1 MNARRAILGSWPVVA
16 PSLPDRDPCSRAGQE
31 YASRH
36 ERRWRGSS
44 TIVYTRVVYRNGRD
58 QELSVLASGA
68 EMLAVRAIEGG
79 DLDETR
85 RNGCHESWSSSSG
98 GGDGTHPGNG
108 AHRGRRRRDRV
119 HVGGCGVRGYDR
131 RLADQGRPGRE
142 GTARV
147 RARPYRERRLALRN
161 GIQPHRYSSG

>member
-36 ERRWRGSS
+36 ERRWQGSP
-44 TIVYTRVVYRNGRD
+44 TIVCTRVVYRNGRD

-79 DLDETR
+79 DRDETR
-85 RNGCHESWSSSSG
+85 RNGCYAPRLGFPHLE
-98 GGDGTHPGNG
+98 
-108 AHRGRRRRDRV
+108 
-119 HVGGCGVRGYDR
+119 VG
-131 RLADQGRPGRE
+131 PGRWRRI
-142 GTARV
+142 GPV
-147 RARPYRERRLALRN
+147 RTTSTTQRTP
-161 GIQPHRYSSG
+161 

>member
-16 PSLPDRDPCSRAGQE
+16 PSLPDRDSCSRAGQE

-68 EMLAVRAIEGG
+68 EMLAVRAIEGE
-79 DLDETR
+79 DRDETR
-85 RNGCHESWSSSSG
+85 RNGCHEGWSSS
-98 GGDGTHPGNG
+98 
-108 AHRGRRRRDRV
+108 
-119 HVGGCGVRGYDR
+119 C
-131 RLADQGRPGRE
+131 ADC
-142 GTARV
+142 
-147 RARPYRERRLALRN
+147 RARSPIDRQAGGRSLRTR
-161 GIQPHRYSSG
+161 PPPW